1 MAQKGS
7 LLALFRVSPIPT
19 SFSRRCRGSPS
30 LVLEGWKSP
39 ECPRYKGV
47 HGVKMKE
54 MKERKDME
62 DM

>member
-1 MAQKGS
+1 MVEVCRPLGVEV
-7 LLALFRVSPIPT
+7 FRIT
-19 SFSRRCRGSPS
+19 DER
-30 LVLEGWKSP
+30 VLEGWKSP